1 MMFHVEECILY
12 QNFEQGDN
20 DIYISQSQI
29 RRFNLRTGDNVKGI
43 TRQAREGERYGA
55 LLYVKS
61 VNGDNPQKAVGRP
74 VFENLTPREPV
85 YGESLEQLPDLSS
98 GKPRKCFQYLLRN
111 HRPRQRFFK
120 PPCPS

>member
-12 QNFEQGDN
+12 QNFEQGDILN
-20 DIYISQSQI
+20 DM
-29 RRFNLRTGDNVKGI
+29 L
-43 TRQAREGERYGA
+43 EA
-55 LLYVKS
+55 LS
-61 VNGDNPQKAVGRP
+61 ICCQEPDNPQKIRPSFLPLYERVGGNGKYLRI
-74 VFENLTPREPV
+74 

-111 HRPRQRFFK
+111 HRPRPRFFK